1 MAYYVMEEMPDIHQ
15 TGERVL
21 YPRFARIEQ
30 ISTEQLA
37 QFITESSGFNMGD
50 ILGIVKQIA
59 IEMAHQMAQGRSVK
73 LDDIGTFTPALVLRE
88 GKEREE
94 AGEGAKHRNAQSI
107 IVGKV
112 NFRVDMDLVR
122 RINSRCLLERAPWK
136 TRRSSQ
142 RFTPEQRLALAVKHL
157 DAHPFLTV
165 SEYQR
170 LTGLLRTTATNELR
184 QWAYQADSGID
195 VAGRGAHRVY
205 VKKNIVVSLQ
215 T

>member
-1 MAYYVMEEMPDIHQ
+1 MAYYVMEEMPDIHK

-21 YPRFARIEQ
+21 YPRFAMIEQ
-30 ISTEQLA
+30 ISTDQLA
-37 QFITESSGFNMGD
+37 QFVAESSGFNVGD
-50 ILGIVKQIA
+50 IVGIVKQIA
-59 IEMAHQMAQGRSVK
+59 IEMSHQMAQGRSIK
-73 LDDIGTFTPALVLRE
+73 LDDIGTFTPALALRQ

-94 AGEGAKHRNAQSI
+94 AGKDTKHRNAQSI
-107 IVGKV
+107 VVGKV

-136 TRRSSQ
+136 PRRSSPK
-142 RFTPEQRLALAVKHL
+142 FTPEQRLELAVKYL

-170 LTGLLRTTATNELR
+170 LTGLLRTTATTELR
-184 QWAYQADSGID
+184 QWADQPDSSID
-195 VAGRGAHRVY
+195 IAGRGAHRVY
-205 VKKNIVVSLQ
+205 VKRDVSQFLQ

>member
-1 MAYYVMEEMPDIHQ
+1 MSYYVMEEMPDIHK

-21 YPRFARIEQ
+21 YPRFAMIEQ

-37 QFITESSGFNMGD
+37 QFVAESSGFNVGD
-50 ILGIVKQIA
+50 IVGIVKQVA

-73 LDDIGTFTPALVLRE
+73 LDDIGTFTPALALRE

-107 IVGKV
+107 VVGKV
-112 NFRVDMDLVR
+112 NFRVDMDMVG

-136 TRRSSQ
+136 TRRSS
-142 RFTPEQRLALAVKHL
+142 RHFTPEERLALAVKYL
-157 DAHPFLTV
+157 DTHPFLTV

-195 VAGRGAHRVY
+195 ITGRGVHRVY
-205 VKKNIVVSLQ
+205 IKKNIPVAE
-215 T
+215 